1 MSSSSS
7 AQTPAATRQGGESK
21 KSWALPGGS
30 ELCPGDDDERCNLA
44 SDGSG
49 AQGLADESG
58 GCVFCNP
65 NRLRAALRM
74 RRGAVMTHVLSRF
87 PDDILQRALRQ
98 IEKYVGKVAA
108 TQWKLRVAR
117 CQWRRDPRRPRLAVK
132 CVRARQPKPK
142 CARKRKKSRRTR
154 RRCKT
159 RTPVLRPCTGEDERF
174 QHVGSERTNDCWGVA
189 IDDPIEEA
197 S

>member
-1 MSSSSS
+1 MGQGYHLPLDARPSLSSSSS

-98 IEKYVGKVAA
+98 IEKHVGKVAA

-117 CQWRRDPRRPRLAVK
+117 CQPGQALYA
-132 CVRARQPKPK
+132 
-142 CARKRKKSRRTR
+142 KK
-154 RRCKT
+154 K
-159 RTPVLRPCTGEDERF
+159 
-174 QHVGSERTNDCWGVA
+174 SERT
-189 IDDPIEEA
+189 PY
-197 S
+197 

>member
-1 MSSSSS
+1 MGQGYHLPLDARPSLSSSSS

-49 AQGLADESG
+49 AQGLADECVRARQPKPKSRGNERSG

-74 RRGAVMTHVLSRF
+74 RRGAVMTHVLFRF
-87 PDDILQRALRQ
+87 RHGFLDSVRH
-98 IEKYVGKVAA
+98 
-108 TQWKLRVAR
+108 AR
-117 CQWRRDPRRPRLAVK
+117 CRPLIGIPSYAVI
-132 CVRARQPKPK
+132 VP
-142 CARKRKKSRRTR
+142 S
-154 RRCKT
+154 
-159 RTPVLRPCTGEDERF
+159 LRIFNVTGNMP
-174 QHVGSERTNDCWGVA
+174 HTMS
-189 IDDPIEEA
+189 
-197 S
+197 